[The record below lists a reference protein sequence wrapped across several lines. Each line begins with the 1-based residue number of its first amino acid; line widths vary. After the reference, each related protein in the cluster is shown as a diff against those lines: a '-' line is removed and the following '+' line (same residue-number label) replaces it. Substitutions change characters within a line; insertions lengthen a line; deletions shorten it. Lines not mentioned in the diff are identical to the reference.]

1 MLAYYEEGNARVMT
15 VKDVA
20 HYLKVS
26 ESKVY
31 RMALASQIP
40 AFRVGKSWR
49 FKQDLIDSWIQQ
61 ECNLPKVE

>member
-1 MLAYYEEGNARVMT
+1 MLAHYEGGNSRVMT

-31 RMALASQIP
+31 HMANANQLP

-49 FKQDLIDSWIQQ
+49 FKQDLIDSWILQ

>member
-1 MLAYYEEGNARVMT
+1 MLLDQQDNAKVMT

-20 HYLKVS
+20 HYLRIS
-26 ESKVY
+26 EQKVY
-31 RMALASQIP
+31 RMALACQIP

-61 ECNLPKVE
+61 ECNQPKET